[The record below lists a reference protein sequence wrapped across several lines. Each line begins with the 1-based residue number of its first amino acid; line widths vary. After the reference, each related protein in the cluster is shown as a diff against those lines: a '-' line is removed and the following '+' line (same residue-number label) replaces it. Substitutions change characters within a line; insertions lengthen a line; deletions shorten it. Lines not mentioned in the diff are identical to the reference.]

1 MNVSKGLAELLFNA
15 MVKSDQDE
23 IIIALLKTIKEQY
36 SVVELG
42 EELFLQLQKA
52 VPHIKEKRTRA
63 AIIETMVEFP
73 DFNFDYEILDEYL
86 TLVFDYQTN
95 NEDAIR
101 CLKSFTVQDLFKEV
115 IFLRLAQFTDKQ
127 RALEILVGIGGSNW
141 GEIPAEYQQFDDQ
154 VRSGIRMRNRTFII
168 SQFLYF
174 VHPLCREYSY
184 INHLAAHY
192 PTMQSARNDWAWR
205 LPGSTDHIIN
215 SKIVTSREA
224 EVFIKL
230 GQLLHEK
237 VHLTSVVKK
246 GLYSAFFEG
255 KDPIDVIFN
264 LPQ

>member
-1 MNVSKGLAELLFNA
+1 M
-15 MVKSDQDE
+15 
-23 IIIALLKTIKEQY
+23 
-36 SVVELG
+36 
-42 EELFLQLQKA
+42 
-52 VPHIKEKRTRA
+52 
-63 AIIETMVEFP
+63 
-73 DFNFDYEILDEYL
+73 
-86 TLVFDYQTN
+86 
-95 NEDAIR
+95 
-101 CLKSFTVQDLFKEV
+101 
-115 IFLRLAQFTDKQ
+115 
-127 RALEILVGIGGSNW
+127 

-246 GLYSAFFEG
+246 GLYSAFLKVKTQLTLFLICLNEIKMIVRYVKTLG
-255 KDPIDVIFN
+255 ATIFKVFLYPYSVPNESGGFVQEN
-264 LPQ
+264 LTLITPV